1 MARRKKRAEEQPREL
16 TRKEVRLNARTRER
30 NRKLII
36 GTAIAVGFALLV
48 ITFGAI
54 AEFAIKPN
62 STLARVG
69 DETIVTRDFWKRVY
83 LQRSRLQNQLIQM
96 QQLEQ
101 QFGGQGFF
109 TAQIN
114 QVQATLSSPF
124 ALGVQVLDQMINEAI
139 IRKEAAARGITVSDE
154 EVEAALQEEVAAS
167 QGAVTV
173 PQATATAEAASAA
186 TATAASWTPTPTPT
200 IDVSAAVTAT
210 ATPLPTPAPAP
221 TRPILTDSQYQEG
234 LAQLEQSLREIAG
247 MSLDEYREVIRI
259 RLLSDKLAEVIGK
272 EQVAETEEAVHARHI
287 LIRFTETPPPPE
299 TSLEVSP
306 TLTSTVPLTV
316 SAAITAQDMLSDTAV
331 EATASSSTTITAT
344 GAVSAT
350 AEITATAN
358 LSETAQGESVDPSL
372 RSEAEALALA
382 QELRQRILGG
392 EDFATLAQEY
402 SDDPGSAANGG
413 DLGWFGRGMMVP
425 AFEEAAFSLA
435 VGEVSKPIKTDFGYH
450 LIEVLEKDPNHPKD
464 ASTLANERRQA
475 FQEWLQEQVAATPIQ
490 RPDDLVSKLPRDL
503 RSASLSGLTP

>member
-30 NRKLII
+30 NQKLII
-36 GTAIAVGFALLV
+36 GTGIAVGLALLV
-48 ITFGAI
+48 IIFGAI

-114 QVQATLSSPF
+114 QIQATLSSPF
-124 ALGVQVLDQMINEAI
+124 ALGVQVLDQMINEVI

-154 EVEAALQEEVAAS
+154 EVEAALREEVAAM
-167 QGAVTV
+167 QGAITV
-173 PQATATAEAASAA
+173 PQATATAEAATAA

-200 IDVSAAVTAT
+200 IDVSVAVTAT

-221 TRPILTDSQYQEG
+221 TRPILTNSQYQEG
-234 LAQLEQSLREIAG
+234 LAQLEQSLQEIAG

-272 EQVAETEEAVHARHI
+272 ERVAETEEAVHARHI
-287 LIRFTETPPPPE
+287 LIRFTETPPSPE

-306 TLTSTVPLTV
+306 TLTSTVPLTA
-316 SAAITAQDMLSDTAV
+316 SAAITAEGVLSDTAAD
-331 EATASSSTTITAT
+331 ATAASTITAT

-350 AEITATAN
+350 AGITATAN
-358 LSETAQGESVDPSL
+358 LSETVQGEPVDPSL
-372 RSEAEALALA
+372 RTEAEALALA
-382 QELRQRILGG
+382 QELRQRILDG

-413 DLGWFGRGMMVP
+413 DLGWFGRGVMVP

-435 VGEVSKPIKTDFGYH
+435 VGEVSEPIKTDFGYH

-464 ASTLANERRQA
+464 ESTLANERRQA

-503 RSASLSGLTP
+503 QSASLSGLTP